1 MGKRDNVVLLD
12 CLSLDY
18 QYCPLKLDEH
28 VVVLINSKVEHSLTG
43 GEYNERRQQCHEGF
57 EILQNNLG
65 NVESWRDV
73 KPADVQRLKDKFSEV
88 VYKRSLFVTQ
98 EIERTQKAAEFLK
111 AGDLVSFGKLMFETH
126 DGLSKLYEVSLPELD
141 FLVEKAVAHDGI
153 VGSRLMGGGFGG
165 CTINIM
171 KKEHWNMI
179 VDDITEAYTEE
190 FGINAEVY
198 EVALSD
204 GTYEA
209 VAG

>member
-1 MGKRDNVVLLD
+1 
-12 CLSLDY
+12 
-18 QYCPLKLDEH
+18 LKLDEH

-43 GEYNERRQQCHEGF
+43 GEYNERRQQCHQGF
-57 EILQNNLG
+57 EILQNNLE

-111 AGDLVSFGKLMFETH
+111 GGDLVSFGKLMFETH

-198 EVALSD
+198 EVTLSD

-209 VAG
+209 VVG